1 MEDKN
6 ISVTVEPFPEILNLK
21 IVTIKGTIDISTSKH
36 ADKTILSLI
45 EKGDSHIIIDLT
57 QLDYLSSI
65 GMMSLTKYLLRS
77 VDKKILLKFVKPS
90 KSIYNTMSFFG
101 FTKKFDMYDS
111 REEAI
116 KSFR

>member
-6 ISVTVEPFPEILNLK
+6 ISVTVEPFPSIPDLK
-21 IVTIKGTIDISTSKH
+21 IITIKGTIDISTSTSV
-36 ADKTILSLI
+36 DKTILSVI
-45 EKGDSHIIIDLT
+45 EKGDSHIIIDLN

-65 GMMSLTKYLLRS
+65 GMMSLTKYHLRS

-90 KSIYNTMSFFG
+90 QSIYNTMSYFG

-111 REEAI
+111 LDEAI
-116 KSFR
+116 NTFR

>member
-1 MEDKN
+1 MNDHN
-6 ISVTVEPFPEILNLK
+6 ITVTIEPFPAIPNLK
-21 IVTIKGTIDISTSKH
+21 IITIKGTIDISTSRH
-36 ADKTILSLI
+36 VDKKILSVI
-45 EKGDSHIIIDLT
+45 EKGDSHIIIDLS

-90 KSIYNTMSFFG
+90 KAIYDTMSFFG

-111 REEAI
+111 LDEAI
-116 KSFR
+116 NTF